1 MDDFEII
8 EEIKDYNPMENDEL
22 LQGSED
28 DIEYNKNLKEISL
41 IFLKEN
47 KFDISIEPNI
57 EEMNEQEFTKY
68 MEKKSEKGNEII
80 EKFQQHKVEINFR
93 SLMSNIYT
101 NENGKKIFVFFLPT
115 DNNKPSVGIAAISI
129 FTSLIFLLDCKEGL
143 LITKKS
149 LTCPCKEKII
159 NSNVSPHH
167 DPEIYST
174 ICYTDAEFLPICKHF
189 LSPKVIRIIRFP
201 EEVKKFIM
209 DNNDIDVK
217 NFSKFI
223 LHDPLVKFYRGNVG
237 DIFELERKIINEK
250 SILSTQKVF
259 RIVTI
264 SNLKKG
270 K

>member
-8 EEIKDYNPMENDEL
+8 EEIKNYNPMENDEL

-57 EEMNEQEFTKY
+57 EEMNDQEFTKY
-68 MEKKSEKGNEII
+68 MEKKSEKGNEIM

-129 FTSLIFLLDCKEGL
+129 
-143 LITKKS
+143 
-149 LTCPCKEKII
+149 
-159 NSNVSPHH
+159 
-167 DPEIYST
+167 YS
-174 ICYTDAEFLPICKHF
+174 
-189 LSPKVIRIIRFP
+189 S
-201 EEVKKFIM
+201 
-209 DNNDIDVK
+209 
-217 NFSKFI
+217 
-223 LHDPLVKFYRGNVG
+223 
-237 DIFELERKIINEK
+237 
-250 SILSTQKVF
+250 
-259 RIVTI
+259 
-264 SNLKKG
+264 
-270 K
+270 